1 MGRSSRMKD
10 IIYEQHSS
18 GRMIHIPSG
27 YLIPNTHLNNPHF
40 PSASGCK
47 TSAGAGRCN
56 TTAMKLDAISKKT
69 WEDNI
74 STEQFLKTK
83 SRILKLI
90 TQHNK

>member
-1 MGRSSRMKD
+1 MKD
-10 IIYEQHSS
+10 SMYEKHAS

-40 PSASGCK
+40 PAANGRN
-47 TSAGAGRCN
+47 TPAGAGRCN

-69 WEDNI
+69 WEENV

-83 SRILKLI
+83 ARILKLI
-90 TQHNK
+90 DQHYSK